1 MGDSLHEA
9 LRPGSAASKTKQGL
23 IVIGHALAL
32 DCRVCVGSGPGL
44 IGSLQSDA
52 PHPHCVI
59 RNVQRDFRS
68 ELALERGQTTVPNFF
83 GTPGPHR

>member
-1 MGDSLHEA
+1 M
-9 LRPGSAASKTKQGL
+9 RPRSAASKAKQGL

-52 PHPHCVI
+52 PHLHCVI

-68 ELALERGQTTVPNFF
+68 ELALERGQTSVPDFF
-83 GTPGPHR
+83 AGPHR